1 MALAEPAIQTVSF
14 SEEQINRYARH
25 ILLDGVGGVGQ
36 EKLLESRVL
45 VIGAGGLGSPVLL
58 YLAAA
63 GVGTLGV
70 VDDDVVDLSNLQRQI
85 VHSTASVGTP
95 KVESA
100 KQTLAAINPDVTV
113 ITHQERINPDNA
125 LDLISDYDI
134 VADGS
139 DNFATRF
146 LVNDACYLAKKTLV
160 SAAILRFDAQLYT
173 FKAFEAF
180 KDGEK
185 GEGHGPCYR
194 CIFPEPPPEG
204 QIPTC
209 AEAGVLG
216 ALCGMAGSL
225 QATEVL
231 KELLRLGESL
241 SGSLIVYDGLGV
253 TFRKISVKPDPGC
266 PLCGD
271 APTITDLSIHKQEH
285 KPERKSGEQRE

>member
-1 MALAEPAIQTVSF
+1 MSF
-14 SEEQINRYARH
+14 SEDQINRYARH
-25 ILLDGVGGVGQ
+25 ILLDGVGGVDQ
-36 EKLLESRVL
+36 QQLLDSRVL
-45 VIGAGGLGSPVLL
+45 VIGAGGLGSPVLM

-70 VDDDVVDLSNLQRQI
+70 VDDDVVELSNLQRQI

-95 KVESA
+95 KVDSA
-100 KQTLAAINPDVTV
+100 KISLAAINPDVTV
-113 ITHQERINPDNA
+113 VPHQMRINVDNA
-125 LDLISDYDI
+125 MDLISDYDI
-134 VADGS
+134 IADGS

-173 FKAFEAF
+173 FKAHEQG
-180 KDGEK
+180 D
-185 GEGHGPCYR
+185 EGHGPCYR

-231 KELLRLGESL
+231 KELIGIGDSL
-241 SGSLIVYDGLGV
+241 SGSLMIYDGLAT

-266 PLCGD
+266 RLCGD
-271 APTITDLSIHKQEH
+271 NPEITDLTIHQ
-285 KPERKSGEQRE
+285 G

>member
-1 MALAEPAIQTVSF
+1 VSF

-36 EKLLESRVL
+36 EKLLQSRVL

-85 VHSTASVGTP
+85 VHSTGSIGAP

-113 ITHQERINPDNA
+113 ITHRERINPDNA

-134 VADGS
+134 VADGC

-173 FKAFEAF
+173 FKAFE
-180 KDGEK
+180 DGEK

-241 SGSLIVYDGLGV
+241 SGSLIVYDGLGT

-271 APTITDLSIHKQEH
+271 APTITDLSIHK
-285 KPERKSGEQRE
+285 PGRKAEEQMA

>member
-1 MALAEPAIQTVSF
+1 MNF
-14 SEEQINRYARH
+14 SEAQINRYARH

-45 VIGAGGLGSPVLL
+45 VIGAGGLGSPVLM

-85 VHSTASVGTP
+85 IHSTEAVGTP
-95 KVESA
+95 KVKSA
-100 KQTLAAINPDVTV
+100 QKTLAAINPDVTV
-113 ITHQERINPDNA
+113 IPHQERITPENA
-125 LDLISDYDI
+125 LDLISGYDV

-146 LVNDACYLAKKTLV
+146 LVNDACYLARKTLV
-160 SAAILRFDAQLYT
+160 SAAILRFDAQIYT
-173 FKAFEAF
+173 FKAFEAG
-180 KDGEK
+180 DEGP
-185 GEGHGPCYR
+185 GGGHGPCYR

-216 ALCGMAGSL
+216 SLCGMAGSL

-231 KELLRLGESL
+231 KELLGLGESL
-241 SGSLIVYDGLGV
+241 SGALMIYDGLAT

-266 PLCGD
+266 RLCGD
-271 APTITDLSIHKQEH
+271 NPEITGLSIHQA
-285 KPERKSGEQRE
+285 

>member
-1 MALAEPAIQTVSF
+1 MNF
-14 SEEQINRYARH
+14 SESQINRYARH
-25 ILLDGVGGVGQ
+25 ILLPEVGGTGQ
-36 EKLLESRVL
+36 DKLLNSRVL

-85 VHSTASVGTP
+85 AHSTDAIGEP

-100 KQTLAAINPDVTV
+100 AKTIAAINPDVEL
-113 ITHQERINPDNA
+113 IPHNLRIGPDNA
-125 LDLISDYDI
+125 MELISNYDLI
-134 VADGS
+134 ADGS

-160 SAAILRFDAQLYT
+160 SAAILRFDAQVYT
-173 FKAFEAF
+173 FKAFETD
-180 KDGEK
+180 KDG
-185 GEGHGPCYR
+185 GHGPCYR
-194 CIFPEPPPEG
+194 CIFPSPPPEG

-216 ALCGMAGSL
+216 AMCGMAGSL

-231 KELLRLGESL
+231 KELLGIGESL
-241 SGSLIVYDGLGV
+241 SGFLLICDGLSA
-253 TFRKISVKPDPGC
+253 TFRKIAVRPDPAC
-266 PLCGD
+266 PLCGES
-271 APTITDLSIHKQEH
+271 PSITDLETHK
-285 KPERKSGEQRE
+285 G

>member
-1 MALAEPAIQTVSF
+1 MAFNEN
-14 SEEQINRYARH
+14 QINRYARH
-25 ILLDGVGGVGQ
+25 ILLPEVGGTGQ
-36 EKLLESRVL
+36 QELLDSKVL

-85 VHSTASVGTP
+85 AHVTDAVGEP
-95 KVESA
+95 KVTSA
-100 KQTLAAINPDVTV
+100 QKTIAAINPDVTV
-113 ITHQERINPDNA
+113 IPHQERITSDNA
-125 LDLISDYDI
+125 MELIAGYDVI
-134 VADGS
+134 ADGS

-173 FKAFEAF
+173 FKAHETDA
-180 KDGEK
+180 DG
-185 GEGHGPCYR
+185 GHGPCYR
-194 CIFPEPPPEG
+194 CIFPSPPPEG

-216 ALCGMAGSL
+216 AMCGMAGSL

-231 KELLRLGESL
+231 KELLGIGESL
-241 SGSLIVYDGLGV
+241 SGSLLVCDGLST
-253 TFRKISVKPDPGC
+253 TFRKIALRPDPGC
-266 PLCGD
+266 PVCGKH
-271 APTITDLSIHKQEH
+271 PTITDLAIHATAKDA
-285 KPERKSGEQRE
+285 